1 MEKVWEILSLELLR
15 FIYSLIHSP
24 QIFQLEA
31 SCHLSFHGGALEADT
46 RKSCSSLHCSSPC
59 APCLQSSSWK
69 GCREMQALLLIV
81 SHCFPLVPGVK
92 PLEPAPG
99 GCQCTN
105 SMASLRTE
113 ELRLCFLLIVAVPF
127 CDSPGFPKWLS
138 GSFNTQLGL
147 LLVCYRPL
155 GFFSMLKE
163 EKKLHRD
170 RTIIFMRNECLL
182 EFSCSRKAK
191 QPSSR
196 EMITF
201 THWYIRLITNFNRKG
216 RKASFILEVK
226 DLAPS

>member
-1 MEKVWEILSLELLR
+1 
-15 FIYSLIHSP
+15 
-24 QIFQLEA
+24 
-31 SCHLSFHGGALEADT
+31 
-46 RKSCSSLHCSSPC
+46 
-59 APCLQSSSWK
+59 
-69 GCREMQALLLIV
+69 
-81 SHCFPLVPGVK
+81 
-92 PLEPAPG
+92 
-99 GCQCTN
+99 
-105 SMASLRTE
+105 MASLRTE

-216 RKASFILEVK
+216 RKASFILEVQISQHPGTSHVCVPAYCRMAV
-226 DLAPS
+226 LPFFLTGGSQNH